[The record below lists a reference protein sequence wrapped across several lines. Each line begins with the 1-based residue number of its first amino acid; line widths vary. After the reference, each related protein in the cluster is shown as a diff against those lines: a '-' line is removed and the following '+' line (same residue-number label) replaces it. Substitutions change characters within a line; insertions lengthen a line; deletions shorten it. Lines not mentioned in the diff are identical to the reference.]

1 MYICASILVFKNNFQ
16 NLMALKF
23 LSLAS
28 GSSGNCYYLGTDDYG
43 ILFDAG
49 ISVRFLKK
57 VLKENGIGLEQ
68 IMAVFITHEHADHI
82 RSVGG
87 LGEKYGIPIY
97 ATEKVHAGIDNSFCA
112 EERLYTSRRII
123 EKEIAVYIKELKIT
137 AFNVPHDAS
146 ECVGY
151 LVAYKQQ
158 KFVLATDIGHIN
170 EKVGEYLR
178 LANHLVIEANYDRE
192 MLLHGKYPP
201 FLKER
206 ISNGNGH
213 LCNSETAGFLAANFD
228 LHLKNIWLCHLS
240 KDNNHPELAYKTVEM
255 AMQQYGIR
263 IGKDVNLVALKR
275 TTPSQMFILDSF

>member
-1 MYICASILVFKNNFQ
+1 MHSKLEKGINR
-16 NLMALKF
+16 MALKF

-28 GSSGNCYYLGTDDYG
+28 GSSGNCYYLGTDNYG

-49 ISVRFLKK
+49 VSIRFLKK

-82 RSVGG
+82 RSVSG

-97 ATEKVHAGIDNSFCA
+97 TTEKIHAGIDKNLYPN
-112 EERLYTSRRII
+112 ERLSASRRII
-123 EKEIAVYIKELKIT
+123 EPEVAVHIKELQIT
-137 AFNVPHDAS
+137 AFDVPHDVT

-151 LVAYKQQ
+151 LVVYKQN
-158 KFVLATDIGHIN
+158 KLVLVTDAGHIN
-170 EKVGEYLR
+170 EKVGEYIR
-178 LANHLVIEANYDRE
+178 IANHLIVEANYDRE

-206 ISNGNGH
+206 ISGGTGH
-213 LCNSETAGFLAANFD
+213 LCNSEIAEFLADNFD

-263 IGKDVNLVALKR
+263 VGKDVNLVALKR
-275 TTPSQMFILDSF
+275 TTPSEMFILDSL

>member
-1 MYICASILVFKNNFQ
+1 
-16 NLMALKF
+16 MALKF

-28 GSSGNCYYLGTDDYG
+28 GSSGNCYFVGTEDYG

-49 ISVRFLKK
+49 IGVRSLKK

-82 RSVGG
+82 RSVGA
-87 LGEKYGIPIY
+87 LGEKYGIPVY
-97 ATEKVHAGIDNSFCA
+97 ATEKVHVGIENSLYA
-112 EERLYTSRRII
+112 DERLYTSRRII
-123 EKEIAVYIKELKIT
+123 EKEITVNIKELKIT
-137 AFNVPHDAS
+137 AFDVPHDAI

-151 LVAYKQQ
+151 LIAHKQN
-158 KFVLATDIGHIN
+158 KLVLVTDIGHIS
-170 EKVGEYLR
+170 EKVSEYIR
-178 LANHLVIEANYDRE
+178 IANHLIVEANYDRE
-192 MLLHGKYPP
+192 MLMQGKYPP

-206 ISNGNGH
+206 ISNGKGH
-213 LCNSETAGFLAANFD
+213 LCNSEIAEYLAANFD

-240 KDNNHPELAYKTVEM
+240 KDNNHPQLAYKTVEM

-275 TTPSQMFILDSF
+275 TTPSEMFILD

>member
-1 MYICASILVFKNNFQ
+1 MYASDKRFTFIW
-16 NLMALKF
+16 MALKF

-28 GSSGNCYYLGTDDYG
+28 GSSGNCYYIGTDDYG

-49 ISVRFLKK
+49 VSIRSLKK
-57 VLKENGIGLEQ
+57 ILKDNGIGLEQ
-68 IMAVFITHEHADHI
+68 IMAVFITHEHTDHI

-97 ATEKVHAGIDNSFCA
+97 ATEKIHAGIDNSIYT
-112 EERLYTSRRII
+112 EEKLSTSRRII

-137 AFNVPHDAS
+137 AFNVPHDAN

-151 LVAYKQQ
+151 LVTYKQH
-158 KFVLATDIGHIN
+158 KLVLATDVGHIN
-170 EKVGEYLR
+170 QKVGEYIR
-178 LANHLVIEANYDRE
+178 IANHLIVEANYDRE
-192 MLLHGKYPP
+192 MLSHGKYPL

-213 LCNSETAGFLAANFD
+213 LCNSEIADFLAANFG

-255 AMQQYGIR
+255 AMRQYGIR
-263 IGKDVNLVALKR
+263 IGKDVNLVVLKR
-275 TTPSQMFILDSF
+275 TVPSKMFILDC

>member
-1 MYICASILVFKNNFQ
+1 
-16 NLMALKF
+16 MALKF
-23 LSLAS
+23 LSVAS
-28 GSSGNCYYLGTDDYG
+28 GSSGNCYYVGTDEYG

-49 ISVRFLKK
+49 ISVRYLKK
-57 VLKENGIGLEQ
+57 VLKENGIEFEQ

-87 LGEKYGIPIY
+87 LGEKYGIPVY
-97 ATEKVHAGIDNSFCA
+97 ATEKVHVGIENSLYA
-112 EERLYTSRRII
+112 DERLYTSRRII
-123 EKEIAVYIKELKIT
+123 EKEIAVNIKDFKIT
-137 AFNVPHDAS
+137 AFNVPHDAI

-151 LVAYKQQ
+151 LVSYKQH
-158 KFVLATDIGHIN
+158 KLVLVTDTGHIN
-170 EKVGEYLR
+170 EKVSEYIR
-178 LANHLVIEANYDRE
+178 IANHLIIEANYDRE
-192 MLLHGKYPP
+192 MLFQGKYPP

-213 LCNSETAGFLAANFD
+213 LCNSETAEFLAANFD

-240 KDNNHPELAYKTVEM
+240 KDNNHPQLAYKTVEM

-275 TTPSQMFILDSF
+275 TTPSELFILDDT